1 MTILDHDVPIGG
13 APPEELDL
21 DAVIA
26 VADFRAALRTFLR
39 RSERAASGSD
49 LTPQCLLPA

>member
-26 VADFRAALRTFLR
+26 VADFRAAPRTFLR